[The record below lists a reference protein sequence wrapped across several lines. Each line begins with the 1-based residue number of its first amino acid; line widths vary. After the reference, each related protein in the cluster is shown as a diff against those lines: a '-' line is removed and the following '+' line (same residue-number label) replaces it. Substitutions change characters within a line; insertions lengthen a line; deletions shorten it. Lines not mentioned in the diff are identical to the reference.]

1 MFLPGPA
8 TSRLRGDI
16 GDEVRVE
23 NDDSVNPAEYAGH
36 VEDPVG

>member
-1 MFLPGPA
+1 MFPPGPA
-8 TSRLRGDI
+8 PRLRGGI

-23 NDDSVNPAEYAGH
+23 DNDSADPAEYAGH